1 MKNLKKILVATIL
14 ALTVALLPTAAMA
27 AETTPPQYSDT
38 EVEYSGANTETKTA
52 EATENA
58 GEADTENETAADTE
72 TEDKATQ
79 KNEAAADTE
88 TSTENAGKNTLT
100 EAEKTVPEAP
110 LTDVKT
116 NQKNEV
122 EATPETEDKTAS
134 EKEDLKSKAP
144 PESQPENAFQSLY
157 NLCISHLSEILS
169 LLAFA
174 GSLICAFLYKSGL
187 IPMLQKGLS
196 ALGHTAEKIKES
208 TTVAEDGRR
217 ADYDALKTRL
227 TTLDDSLTA
236 LGERLADYTDR
247 LEEKAKCEAR
257 EKRLTALIS
266 EEIELLY
273 DIFMASALPE
283 YEKARVGERVAKM
296 KEVISTYEGE

>member
-1 MKNLKKILVATIL
+1 MKNLKKILVTTIL

-38 EVEYSGANTETKTA
+38 EVAYSGANTETKTA

-58 GEADTENETAADTE
+58 GEADTEKETAAD
-72 TEDKATQ
+72 
-79 KNEAAADTE
+79 
-88 TSTENAGKNTLT
+88 TENAGKNTLT

-110 LTDVKT
+110 LTDVETTQKT
-116 NQKNEV
+116 EDKT
-122 EATPETEDKTAS
+122 TPETEDKTAS
-134 EKEDLKSKAP
+134 EKEDLKSEAP

>member
-14 ALTVALLPTAAMA
+14 ALTVALLPTVAMA
-27 AETTPPQYSDT
+27 AEVTPPEYSDSELADGGT
-38 EVEYSGANTETKTA
+38 NAETTTA
-52 EATENA
+52 EATETL
-58 GEADTENETAADTE
+58 GEATPENEAVATETLGEATPEDEAEATETSGEATPENEAVADTENEVE
-72 TEDKATQ
+72 ATQ
-79 KNEAAADTE
+79 KA
-88 TSTENAGKNTLT
+88 
-100 EAEKTVPEAP
+100 
-110 LTDVKT
+110 
-116 NQKNEV
+116 
-122 EATPETEDKTAS
+122 EDKTAS
-134 EKEDLKSKAP
+134 EKEDLKSEAP
-144 PESQPENAFQSLY
+144 PEDQPENAFQSLY
-157 NLCISHLSEILS
+157 DLFISHLSEILS
-169 LLAFA
+169 LLAFV

-208 TTVAEDGRR
+208 TTVAEDGRK
-217 ADYDALKTRL
+217 ADYDALKSRL
-227 TTLDDSLTA
+227 TTLDNSLTT

-266 EEIELLY
+266 EEVELLY
-273 DIFMASALPE
+273 DIFMSSALPE

>member
-1 MKNLKKILVATIL
+1 MKNLKKILVTTIL

-38 EVEYSGANTETKTA
+38 EVAYSGANTETKTA
-52 EATENA
+52 EATETLS
-58 GEADTENETAADTE
+58 EADTENETAADTE
-72 TEDKATQ
+72 
-79 KNEAAADTE
+79 
-88 TSTENAGKNTLT
+88 
-100 EAEKTVPEAP
+100 
-110 LTDVKT
+110 
-116 NQKNEV
+116 NEV
-122 EATPETEDKTAS
+122 EVTQKAEDKTAS
-134 EKEDLKSKAP
+134 EKEDLKSEVP
-144 PESQPENAFQSLY
+144 PEDQPENAFQSLY